1 MPLPDSA
8 NDKPEQR
15 DKPKLGSKRRGG
27 KPVGK
32 PPQMKI
38 NDGTYDYILVSP
50 EKQVSE
56 DPPLTEV
63 ALYERI
69 PQDPDYQYSPSLAY
83 LEGVSTDP
91 GMFPVER

>member
-1 MPLPDSA
+1 
-8 NDKPEQR
+8 
-15 DKPKLGSKRRGG
+15 
-27 KPVGK
+27 
-32 PPQMKI
+32 
-38 NDGTYDYILVSP
+38 
-50 EKQVSE
+50 
-56 DPPLTEV
+56 LTEV